1 MTCRFLAWSLMRKL
15 TEKLEIKKKKKIHLK
30 LKFGM
35 GVKGRGRMVNGHFH
49 HLIYV

>member
-1 MTCRFLAWSLMRKL
+1 MTCRFLAWVSN
-15 TEKLEIKKKKKIHLK
+15 EKVNREIGNKKKKIHLK